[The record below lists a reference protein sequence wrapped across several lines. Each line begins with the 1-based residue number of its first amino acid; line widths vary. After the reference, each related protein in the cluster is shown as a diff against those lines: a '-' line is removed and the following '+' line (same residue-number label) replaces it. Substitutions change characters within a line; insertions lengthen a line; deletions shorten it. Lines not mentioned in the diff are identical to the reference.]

1 MLSVHYLNL
10 AAASPT
16 VLCLHSS
23 AATAATI
30 ITLKYVTKFSEG
42 MTKEVLLAKPRGFC
56 AGVERAVEA
65 VEKTLDTYGKPVYVK
80 HQIVHNSHVVSSLA
94 EKGAVFVESLEEV
107 PEGSTVV
114 FSAHGSPPNA
124 YKEAAARG
132 LKVIDATCPLVTKVH
147 FEAKKYANEGYT
159 ILLVGHRNHVEIIG
173 TSGEAP
179 EATRII
185 ETAEDAQKV
194 ELVNPEKVIC
204 LTQTTLSIDDTKR
217 IIDVLKQ
224 RFPLLQ
230 FPPKEDIC
238 YATQNRQNAVKEL
251 AKHAELIL
259 VIGSRNSSNSNR
271 LVEVAKEA
279 GAKAHLINDHSEIN
293 PEWLE
298 GVKAVGLTSGA
309 SAPDYLVS
317 DVISRL
323 KGLGVAEV
331 TELQAVEENVRFV
344 LPKI

>member
-1 MLSVHYLNL
+1 M
-10 AAASPT
+10 
-16 VLCLHSS
+16 
-23 AATAATI
+23 
-30 ITLKYVTKFSEG
+30 ITLKYVANFPRG
-42 MTKEVLLAKPRGFC
+42 VAKEILLAKPRGFC
-56 AGVERAVEA
+56 AGVERAVDV
-65 VEKTLDTYGKPVYVK
+65 VEKALGMYGKPVYVK

-107 PEGSTVV
+107 PDGSTAV
-114 FSAHGSPPNA
+114 FSAHGSPPKD
-124 YKEAAARG
+124 YEEAAARK
-132 LKVIDATCPLVTKVH
+132 LRVIDATCPLVTKVH

-185 ETAEDAQKV
+185 ETVEDAQKV
-194 ELVNPEKVIC
+194 ELQNPEKVVC
-204 LTQTTLSIDDTKR
+204 LTQTTLSTDDTKR
-217 IIDVLKQ
+217 ITDVLKQ

-251 AKHAELIL
+251 AKYAGLIL

-271 LVEVAKEA
+271 LVEVAKDA
-279 GAKAHLINDHSEIN
+279 GAKAHLINDQGEIN
-293 PEWLE
+293 PGWLE

-309 SAPDYLVS
+309 SAPDYLIS
-317 DVISRL
+317 DVISKL
-323 KGLGVAEV
+323 KSLGVAEV
-331 TELQAVEENVRFV
+331 RELKVVEENVKFA

>member
-1 MLSVHYLNL
+1 M
-10 AAASPT
+10 
-16 VLCLHSS
+16 
-23 AATAATI
+23 
-30 ITLKYVTKFSEG
+30 ITLKYAANFPRG
-42 MTKEVLLAKPRGFC
+42 MTKKVLLAKPRGFC
-56 AGVERAVEA
+56 AGVERAVDV
-65 VEKTLDTYGKPVYVK
+65 VEKALGMYSKPVYVK

-107 PEGSTVV
+107 PDGSTVV
-114 FSAHGSPPNA
+114 FSAHGSPPRA
-124 YKEAAARG
+124 YEEAAARR

-185 ETAEDAQKV
+185 ETVEDAQKV
-194 ELVNPEKVIC
+194 ELLNPEKVVC
-204 LTQTTLSIDDTKR
+204 LTQTTLSMDDTKR
-217 IIDVLKQ
+217 MTDVLKQ

-251 AKHAELIL
+251 TKHAELIL
-259 VIGSRNSSNSNR
+259 VIGSKNSSNSNR

-279 GAKAHLINDHSEIN
+279 GAKAHLINDQSEIN

-309 SAPDYLVS
+309 SAPDYLMS

-323 KGLGVAEV
+323 KSLSVAEV
-331 TELQAVEENVRFV
+331 RELKVVEENIKFTLPT

>member
-1 MLSVHYLNL
+1 MM
-10 AAASPT
+10 
-16 VLCLHSS
+16 
-23 AATAATI
+23 
-30 ITLKYVTKFSEG
+30 ITLKYAANSPRG
-42 MTKEVLLAKPRGFC
+42 MVKEVLLAKPRGFC
-56 AGVERAVEA
+56 AGVERAVDV
-65 VEKTLDTYGKPVYVK
+65 VEKALGMYGKPVYVK

-107 PEGSTVV
+107 PDGSTVV
-114 FSAHGSPPNA
+114 FSAHGSHPKA
-124 YKEAAARG
+124 YEEAAARR

-147 FEAKKYANEGYT
+147 FEAKKYANEGYA

-185 ETAEDAQKV
+185 ETVEDAQKV
-194 ELVNPEKVIC
+194 ELQNPEKVVC
-204 LTQTTLSIDDTKR
+204 LTQTTLSMDDTKR
-217 IIDVLKQ
+217 IMDVLKQ

-230 FPPKEDIC
+230 FPSKEDIC

-251 AKHAELIL
+251 AKHAGLIL

-279 GAKAHLINDHSEIN
+279 GARAHLINDQSEIN
-293 PEWLE
+293 PGWLD

-323 KGLGVAEV
+323 KSLNVAEV
-331 TELQAVEENVRFV
+331 RELKVVEENVRFA